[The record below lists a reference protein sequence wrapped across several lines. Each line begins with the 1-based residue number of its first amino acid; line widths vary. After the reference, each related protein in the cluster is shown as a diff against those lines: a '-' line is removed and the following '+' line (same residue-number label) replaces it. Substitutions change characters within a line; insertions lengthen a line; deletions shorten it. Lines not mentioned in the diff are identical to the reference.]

1 MNAPAAPAP
10 TLAPTPEKPPEK
22 RPEAPRRTIPLLAYA
37 GWLVAAGFFFYAW
50 VLRVAPSV
58 TVEPLMRDFAVGG
71 AIVGNLSAVYFWA
84 YAALQIPCGLFTDRW
99 GPRRVLTVAILVTG
113 CGCAVM
119 GFAPTIETAYAG
131 RALIGFGAA
140 FAFVGSMVIAAL
152 WLPARRF
159 AFFSGVA
166 LAVGLA
172 GGVVGQGPLAAAVA
186 ALGWRDYMAVLAGW
200 ALIHALLAWLLIR
213 DRPRSGAHGRPD
225 GAIPATPGPATP
237 GPATP
242 GPAPLAQEPMRNS
255 LVRALRRPQNFLIAT
270 FAFLMSV
277 PILAFGGL
285 WGVPY
290 TVARFG
296 VDTTA
301 AGFAMAAMLLG
312 VACGGPLW
320 GLLSDR
326 LGRRKPILLAGGL
339 LGLAAIGGA
348 IYLPGL
354 PFAAFQVCVFLAG
367 FGGSAMVTAFAL
379 GREQN
384 DARSAGTALGLINM
398 CTVMSGAVSQ
408 PLIGLMLDLS
418 WAGET
423 VNGARVYGLPA
434 YEEAFLLLPAAYAAG
449 LLIWLMLKETHARP
463 FAEPGA
469 A

>member
-1 MNAPAAPAP
+1 MKAPAASAP
-10 TLAPTPEKPPEK
+10 TVAPSPETTPETSRE
-22 RPEAPRRTIPLLAYA
+22 TVPLLAYA
-37 GWLVAAGFFFYAW
+37 GWLVAAVFFFYAW
-50 VLRVAPSV
+50 VLRVAPSI

-84 YAALQIPCGLFTDRW
+84 YAALQIPCGLLADRW

-113 CGCAVM
+113 LGCAVM
-119 GFAPTIETAYAG
+119 GLAPTIELAYAG

-140 FAFVGSMVIAAL
+140 FAFVGGMVIAAI

-172 GGVVGQGPLAAAVA
+172 GGVVGQGPFSAAVA
-186 ALGWRDYMAVLAGW
+186 ALGWRDYMVALAGW

-213 DRPRSGAHGRPD
+213 DRPARPAP
-225 GAIPATPGPATP
+225 GGPA
-237 GPATP
+237 GPVAAALP
-242 GPAPLAQEPMRNS
+242 PEPMRS
-255 LVRALRRPQNFLIAT
+255 GLVRALRRPQNFLLSA

-326 LGRRKPILLAGGL
+326 LGRRKPILLAGAV
-339 LGLAAIGGA
+339 LGLAAVAGA

-354 PFAAFQVCVFLAG
+354 PFALFQVCVFLAG

-398 CTVMSGAVSQ
+398 CTVFSGAVSQ
-408 PLIGLMLDLS
+408 PLIGLLLDLS
-418 WAGET
+418 WTGET
-423 VNGARVYGLPA
+423 VNGARVYALSA
-434 YEEAFLLLPAAYAAG
+434 YEGAFLLLPGCYLMG
-449 LLIWLMLKETHARP
+449 LLIWFALKETHGRP
-463 FAEPGA
+463 FESSASVVR
-469 A
+469 

>member
-10 TLAPTPEKPPEK
+10 TVAP
-22 RPEAPRRTIPLLAYA
+22 PRETIPLLAYA
-37 GWLVAAGFFFYAW
+37 GWMVAAVFFFYAW
-50 VLRVAPSV
+50 VLRVAPSI

-71 AIVGNLSAVYFWA
+71 AVVGNLSAVYFWA

-99 GPRRVLTVAILVTG
+99 GPRRVLTIAILATG
-113 CGCAVM
+113 LGCAAM
-119 GFAPTIETAYAG
+119 GFAPTIELAYAG

-140 FAFVGSMVIAAL
+140 FAFVGSMVIAGI

-172 GGVVGQGPLAAAVA
+172 GGVIGQGPLAAAVA
-186 ALGWRDYMAVLAGW
+186 ALGWRDYMVVLGGW

-213 DRPRSGAHGRPD
+213 DRPSRSAPGAAAGLV
-225 GAIPATPGPATP
+225 A
-237 GPATP
+237 
-242 GPAPLAQEPMRNS
+242 APLPPEPMRRS
-255 LVRALRRPQNFLIAT
+255 LARAVRRPQNFLLSA

-326 LGRRKPILLAGGL
+326 LGRRRPVLLAGGV

-354 PFAAFQVCVFLAG
+354 PFGAFQVCVFLSG

-379 GREQN
+379 GREHN

-398 CTVMSGAVSQ
+398 CTVLSGAVSQ
-408 PLIGLMLDLS
+408 PLIGLLLDLS
-418 WAGET
+418 WTGET
-423 VNGARVYGLPA
+423 ANGARVYAVSA
-434 YEEAFLLLPAAYAAG
+434 YENAFLLLPGCYLIG
-449 LLIWLMLKETHARP
+449 LVIWLTLKETHARP
-463 FAEPGA
+463 FAESA
-469 A
+469 

>member
-1 MNAPAAPAP
+1 MNAPVAPAP
-10 TLAPTPEKPPEK
+10 SAAPPPERPPERPPEK
-22 RPEAPRRTIPLLAYA
+22 LGQTVPLLAYA
-37 GWLVAAGFFFYAW
+37 GWLVAAVFFFYAW
-50 VLRVAPSV
+50 VLRVAPSI

-99 GPRRVLTVAILVTG
+99 GPRRVLTVAILATG
-113 CGCAVM
+113 LGCAVM
-119 GFAPTIETAYAG
+119 GLAPSIELAYAG

-140 FAFVGSMVIAAL
+140 FAFVGGMVIAAL

-186 ALGWRDYMAVLAGW
+186 ALGWRDYMIVLAGW

-213 DRPRSGAHGRPD
+213 DRPRSSEPGGAD
-225 GAIPATPGPATP
+225 GATPAA
-237 GPATP
+237 
-242 GPAPLAQEPMRNS
+242 EPMRRS
-255 LVRALRRPQNFLIAT
+255 LGRALRRPQNYLLAA
-270 FAFLMSV
+270 FAFLLSV

-296 VDTTA
+296 VDTAA

-326 LGRRKPILLAGGL
+326 LGRRKPVLLAGGV
-339 LGLAAIGGA
+339 LGLAAIGVA
-348 IYLPGL
+348 IYAPGL
-354 PFAAFQVCVFLAG
+354 PFDAFRVCVFLAG
-367 FGGSAMVTAFAL
+367 FGASAMVTAFAL
-379 GREQN
+379 GREHN

-398 CTVMSGAVSQ
+398 CTVLSGAVAQ
-408 PLIGLMLDLS
+408 PLIGLLLDLS
-418 WAGET
+418 WTGET
-423 VNGARVYGLPA
+423 VSGARVYAVAA
-434 YEEAFLLLPAAYAAG
+434 YENAFLLLPGAFAAG
-449 LLIWLMLKETHARP
+449 LLVWLALRETHARP
-463 FAEPGA
+463 FSGPGA

>member
-10 TLAPTPEKPPEK
+10 SAAPPPE
-22 RPEAPRRTIPLLAYA
+22 RPRERLGQAVPLLAYA

-50 VLRVAPSV
+50 VLRVAPSI

-113 CGCAVM
+113 AGCAVM
-119 GFAPTIETAYAG
+119 GLAPSIELAYAG

-172 GGVVGQGPLAAAVA
+172 GGVVGQGPFAAAVS
-186 ALGWRDYMAVLAGW
+186 ALGWRDYMVALAGW

-213 DRPRSGAHGRPD
+213 DRPRSAERSAPD
-225 GAIPATPGPATP
+225 AAMPATAGPEPPGPEPP
-237 GPATP
+237 GPEP
-242 GPAPLAQEPMRNS
+242 PRGSLA
-255 LVRALRRPQNFLIAT
+255 RALRRPQNFLIAA

-326 LGRRKPILLAGGL
+326 IGRRKPVLLAGGL
-339 LGLAAIGGA
+339 LGLATIGAA

-354 PFAAFQVCVFLAG
+354 PFAAFQVCVFLSG
-367 FGGSAMVTAFAL
+367 FGGAAMVTAFAL
-379 GREQN
+379 GREHN

-398 CTVMSGAVSQ
+398 CTVLSGAVSQ
-408 PLIGLMLDLS
+408 PLIGLLLDLS

-423 VNGARVYGLPA
+423 VNGARVYALPA
-434 YEEAFLLLPAAYAAG
+434 YEEAFLLLPATYAAG
-449 LLIWLMLKETHARP
+449 LLIWLALKETHARP
-463 FAEPGA
+463 FAEA

>member
-1 MNAPAAPAP
+1 M
-10 TLAPTPEKPPEK
+10 
-22 RPEAPRRTIPLLAYA
+22 LAYA
-37 GWLVAAGFFFYAW
+37 GWLVAAAFFFYAW
-50 VLRVAPSV
+50 VLRVAPSI

-99 GPRRVLTVAILVTG
+99 GPRRVLTVAILATG
-113 CGCAVM
+113 AGCAVM
-119 GFAPTIETAYAG
+119 GFAPSIELAYAG

-159 AFFSGVA
+159 ASFSGVA

-172 GGVVGQGPLAAAVA
+172 GGVIGQGPFAAVVA
-186 ALGWRDYMAVLAGW
+186 ALGWRDYMVVLAGW

-213 DRPRSGAHGRPD
+213 DRPRSAERSVPGGAM
-225 GAIPATPGPATP
+225 PATPVP
-237 GPATP
+237 
-242 GPAPLAQEPMRNS
+242 EPMRSS
-255 LVRALRRPQNFLIAT
+255 LIRALRQPQNFLIAA

-326 LGRRKPILLAGGL
+326 LGRRKPILLVGGL
-339 LGLAAIGGA
+339 LGLATIGGA
-348 IYLPGL
+348 IYLPDL
-354 PFAAFQVCVFLAG
+354 PFAAFQVCVFLSG

-379 GREQN
+379 GREHN

-398 CTVMSGAVSQ
+398 CTVLSGAVSQ
-408 PLIGLMLDLS
+408 PLIGLLLDLS

-423 VNGARVYGLPA
+423 VNGARVYALPA
-434 YEEAFLLLPAAYAAG
+434 YEEAFLLLPASYAAG
-449 LLIWLMLKETHARP
+449 LAIWFVLKETHARP
-463 FAEPGA
+463 FAEQGA
-469 A
+469 S

>member
-1 MNAPAAPAP
+1 
-10 TLAPTPEKPPEK
+10 
-22 RPEAPRRTIPLLAYA
+22 
-37 GWLVAAGFFFYAW
+37 
-50 VLRVAPSV
+50 
-58 TVEPLMRDFAVGG
+58 
-71 AIVGNLSAVYFWA
+71 
-84 YAALQIPCGLFTDRW
+84 FTDRW

-113 CGCAVM
+113 AGCAVM
-119 GFAPTIETAYAG
+119 GLAPSIELAYAG

-172 GGVVGQGPLAAAVA
+172 GGVVGQGPFAAAVA
-186 ALGWRDYMAVLAGW
+186 ALGWRDYMVALAGW

-213 DRPRSGAHGRPD
+213 DRPRSAERSAPD
-225 GAIPATPGPATP
+225 GAVPATP
-237 GPATP
+237 
-242 GPAPLAQEPMRNS
+242 APEPMRGS
-255 LVRALRRPQNFLIAT
+255 LARALRRPQNFLLAA

-326 LGRRKPILLAGGL
+326 IGRRKPVLLAGGL
-339 LGLAAIGGA
+339 LGLATIGAA
-348 IYLPGL
+348 IYLPDL
-354 PFAAFQVCVFLAG
+354 PFAAFQVCVFLSG
-367 FGGSAMVTAFAL
+367 VGGAAMVTAFAL
-379 GREQN
+379 GREHN

-398 CTVMSGAVSQ
+398 CTVLSGAVSQ
-408 PLIGLMLDLS
+408 PLIGLLLDLS

-423 VNGARVYGLPA
+423 VNGARVYALPA
-434 YEEAFLLLPAAYAAG
+434 YEGAFLLLPATYAAG
-449 LLIWLMLKETHARP
+449 LLIWLALKETHARP
-463 FAEPGA
+463 FAEPATG
-469 A
+469 

>member
-10 TLAPTPEKPPEK
+10 SVAP
-22 RPEAPRRTIPLLAYA
+22 PRRTIPRLAYA

-50 VLRVAPSV
+50 ILRIAPSI
-58 TVEPLMRDFAVGG
+58 TVEPLMREFAVGG
-71 AIVGNLSAVYFWA
+71 AIVGNLSAIYFWA

-99 GPRRVLTVAILVTG
+99 GPRRVLTVSILAAG
-113 CGCAVM
+113 AGSAAM
-119 GFAPTIETAYAG
+119 GLAPTIELAYAG

-140 FAFVGSMVIAAL
+140 FAFVGSMVIAAQ
-152 WLPARRF
+152 WFPARRF
-159 AFFSGVA
+159 AFFSGAA

-172 GGVVGQGPLAAAVA
+172 GGVVGQGPMAAAVG
-186 ALGWRDYMAVLAGW
+186 ALGWRDYMIVLASW
-200 ALIHALLAWLLIR
+200 AAIHALLAWLLIR
-213 DRPRSGAHGRPD
+213 DRPPEAAQDGSAGTASVAPPAEPTKETMRRSLSR
-225 GAIPATPGPATP
+225 
-237 GPATP
+237 
-242 GPAPLAQEPMRNS
+242 
-255 LVRALRRPQNFLIAT
+255 VLRQPQNFLIAG

-296 VDTTA
+296 VDTTT

-326 LGRRKPILLAGGL
+326 LGRRKPVLLAGGL
-339 LGLAAIGGA
+339 LALVAIAAA
-348 IYLPGL
+348 VFLPGL
-354 PFAAFQVCVFLAG
+354 PFGAFQVCVFLSG
-367 FGGSAMVTAFAL
+367 FGGAALATAYAL

-384 DARSAGTALGLINM
+384 DPRSAGTALGLINM

-408 PLIGLMLDLS
+408 PVVGLLLDLS
-418 WAGET
+418 WTGET
-423 VNGARVYGLPA
+423 VNGARVYAVSA
-434 YEEAFLLLPAAYAAG
+434 YQDAFLLLPACYLAG
-449 LLIWLMLKETHARP
+449 LLVWLALKETNARP
-463 FAEPGA
+463 FAEQGA

>member
-1 MNAPAAPAP
+1 M
-10 TLAPTPEKPPEK
+10 
-22 RPEAPRRTIPLLAYA
+22 LAYA
-37 GWLVAAGFFFYAW
+37 GWLVAAAFFFYAW
-50 VLRVAPSV
+50 VLRVAPSI

-99 GPRRVLTVAILVTG
+99 GPRRVLTVAILATG
-113 CGCAVM
+113 AGCAVM
-119 GFAPTIETAYAG
+119 GLAPSIELAYAG

-159 AFFSGVA
+159 ASFSGVA

-172 GGVVGQGPLAAAVA
+172 GGVIGQGPFAAVVA
-186 ALGWRDYMAVLAGW
+186 ALGWRDYMVVLAGW

-213 DRPRSGAHGRPD
+213 DRPRSAERSAPGGAM
-225 GAIPATPGPATP
+225 PATPVP
-237 GPATP
+237 
-242 GPAPLAQEPMRNS
+242 EPMRSS
-255 LVRALRRPQNFLIAT
+255 LIRALRQPQNFLIAA

-326 LGRRKPILLAGGL
+326 LGRRKPVLLVGGL
-339 LGLAAIGGA
+339 LGLATIGGA
-348 IYLPGL
+348 IYLPDL
-354 PFAAFQVCVFLAG
+354 PFAAFQVCVFLSG

-379 GREQN
+379 GREHN

-398 CTVMSGAVSQ
+398 CTVLSGAVSQ
-408 PLIGLMLDLS
+408 PLIGLLLDLS

-423 VNGARVYGLPA
+423 VNGARVYALPA
-434 YEEAFLLLPAAYAAG
+434 YEEAFLLLPASYAVG
-449 LLIWLMLKETHARP
+449 LLIWLALKESHARP
-463 FAEPGA
+463 FAEQGA
-469 A
+469 S

>member
-1 MNAPAAPAP
+1 M
-10 TLAPTPEKPPEK
+10 
-22 RPEAPRRTIPLLAYA
+22 LAYA

-99 GPRRVLTVAILVTG
+99 GPRRVLTVAILATG
-113 CGCAVM
+113 LGCAVM
-119 GFAPTIETAYAG
+119 GFAPSIEMAYAG

-159 AFFSGVA
+159 AFFSGIA

-172 GGVVGQGPLAAAVA
+172 GGVVGQGPLAAVVA
-186 ALGWRDYMAVLAGW
+186 ALGWRDYMVVLSGW

-213 DRPRSGAHGRPD
+213 DRPQSTAHGGPE
-225 GAIPATPGPATP
+225 GAM
-237 GPATP
+237 
-242 GPAPLAQEPMRNS
+242 PAPLAPEPMRNG
-255 LVRALRRPQNFLIAT
+255 LVRALRRPQNFLIAA

-301 AGFAMAAMLLG
+301 AGFAMATMLLG

-354 PFAAFQVCVFLAG
+354 SFVAFQVCVFLAG

-418 WAGET
+418 WGGGT
-423 VNGARVYGLPA
+423 VNGARVYALQA
-434 YEEAFLLLPAAYAAG
+434 YEEAFLLLPGSYAAG
-449 LLIWLMLKETHARP
+449 LAIWFVLKETHARP
-463 FAEPGA
+463 FSEAGTA
-469 A
+469 

>member
-10 TLAPTPEKPPEK
+10 SAAPPPE
-22 RPEAPRRTIPLLAYA
+22 RLRQTVPLIAYA
-37 GWLVAAGFFFYAW
+37 GWLVAAVFFFYAW
-50 VLRVAPSV
+50 VLRVAPSI

-84 YAALQIPCGLFTDRW
+84 YAALQIPCGLLADRW
-99 GPRRVLTVAILVTG
+99 GPRRVLTAAILATG
-113 CGCAVM
+113 LGCAVM
-119 GFAPTIETAYAG
+119 GLAPTIELAYAG

-140 FAFVGSMVIAAL
+140 FAFVGGMVIAAL

-159 AFFSGVA
+159 AFFSGAA

-172 GGVVGQGPLAAAVA
+172 GGVVGQGPLAAAAA
-186 ALGWRDYMAVLAGW
+186 ALGWRDYMIALAGW

-213 DRPRSGAHGRPD
+213 DRRPEAAQGRQAGTAPD
-225 GAIPATPGPATP
+225 AAPAEPPKDP
-237 GPATP
+237 PKEP
-242 GPAPLAQEPMRNS
+242 PKEPMRRS
-255 LVRALRRPQNFLIAT
+255 LVRALRQPQNYLLAA
-270 FAFLMSV
+270 FAFLLSV

-296 VDTTA
+296 VDTAA

-326 LGRRKPILLAGGL
+326 LGRRKPVLLAGGV
-339 LGLAAIGGA
+339 LGLAAILCA

-354 PFAAFQVCVFLAG
+354 SFGAFRVCVFLAG
-367 FGGSAMVTAFAL
+367 FGASAMVTAFAL
-379 GREQN
+379 GREHN

-398 CTVMSGAVSQ
+398 CTVLSGAVSQ
-408 PLIGLMLDLS
+408 PLIGLLLDLS
-418 WAGET
+418 WTGEA
-423 VNGARVYGLPA
+423 VNGARVYAVAA
-434 YEEAFLLLPAAYAAG
+434 YEDAFLLLPGAYAAG
-449 LLIWLMLKETHARP
+449 LLVWLALRETHARP
-463 FAEPGA
+463 FSGPERPEPA
-469 A
+469 

>member
-1 MNAPAAPAP
+1 MTAPAAPAP
-10 TLAPTPEKPPEK
+10 TLAP
-22 RPEAPRRTIPLLAYA
+22 PRRTIPLLAYA
-37 GWLVAAGFFFYAW
+37 GWLVAAVFFFYAW
-50 VLRVAPSV
+50 VLRVAPSI

-84 YAALQIPCGLFTDRW
+84 YAALQIPCGLLTDRW

-119 GFAPTIETAYAG
+119 GFAPSIEMAYAG

-186 ALGWRDYMAVLAGW
+186 AFGWRDYMVTLGGW

-213 DRPRSGAHGRPD
+213 DRPRSAAQGGAD
-225 GAIPATPGPATP
+225 GAAH
-237 GPATP
+237 
-242 GPAPLAQEPMRNS
+242 APLAPEPMRNS
-255 LVRALRRPQNFLIAT
+255 LARALHRPQNFLIAA

-339 LGLAAIGGA
+339 LGLAAIGCA
-348 IYLPGL
+348 IYLSGL
-354 PFAAFQVCVFLAG
+354 PFVAFQVCVFLSG

-384 DARSAGTALGLINM
+384 DVRSAGTALGLINM
-398 CTVMSGAVSQ
+398 CTVLSGAVSQ

-423 VNGARVYGLPA
+423 VNGARVYDLSA
-434 YEEAFLLLPAAYAAG
+434 YENAFLLLPGAYAAG
-449 LLIWLMLKETHARP
+449 LLIWFALKETHARP
-463 FAEPGA
+463 FSEPERQA
-469 A
+469 PA

>member
-10 TLAPTPEKPPEK
+10 SAAP
-22 RPEAPRRTIPLLAYA
+22 PRTTVPLLAYA

-50 VLRVAPSV
+50 VLRVAPSI

-113 CGCAVM
+113 VGCAVM
-119 GFAPTIETAYAG
+119 GLAPSIELAYAG

-172 GGVVGQGPLAAAVA
+172 GGVVGQGPFAAAVA
-186 ALGWRDYMAVLAGW
+186 ALGWRDYMVALAAW

-213 DRPRSGAHGRPD
+213 DRPRSAEPGGSESAL
-225 GAIPATPGPATP
+225 PAPPGPATP
-237 GPATP
+237 APEPP
-242 GPAPLAQEPMRNS
+242 GPEPPEPEPPEPEPMRSS
-255 LVRALRRPQNFLIAT
+255 LVRALRRPQNFLLAA

-326 LGRRKPILLAGGL
+326 IGRRKPVLLAGGL
-339 LGLAAIGGA
+339 LGLAAIGAA

-354 PFAAFQVCVFLAG
+354 PFAAFQVCVFLSG
-367 FGGSAMVTAFAL
+367 FGGAAMVTAFAL
-379 GREQN
+379 GREHN

-408 PLIGLMLDLS
+408 PLIGLLLDLS

-423 VNGARVYGLPA
+423 VNGARVYALPA
-434 YEEAFLLLPAAYAAG
+434 YEEAFLLLPATYAAG
-449 LLIWLMLKETHARP
+449 LLIWLALKETHARP
-463 FAEPGA
+463 FAEA